1 MKKASEYHAHAD
13 ECRMLASRTLN
24 PEHKAMLARMA
35 ATWENLAKQREDYVA
50 RQQRITRLEAS
61 SSDDA

>member
-1 MKKASEYHAHAD
+1 
-13 ECRMLASRTLN
+13 MLASRTLN